1 MPDHT
6 LSFEESAEVLLS
18 NHKDFIANTKEDFPE
33 DFPFELILD
42 YLDALLPEES
52 PSAKGLKEYERSK
65 RQAEKADTR
74 WEAQNR
80 KTPCYGGRPPGG
92 YQQPSL

>member
-6 LSFEESAEVLLS
+6 LSFEESAEALLS
-18 NHKDFIANTKEDFPE
+18 IHKDFIANTK
-33 DFPFELILD
+33 DFPFGLILD

-74 WEAQNR
+74 WEVRNR
-80 KTPCYGGRPPGG
+80 KTPCCGGRPPGG

>member
-1 MPDHT
+1 MPDT
-6 LSFEESAEVLLS
+6 LSFEESAEALLS
-18 NHKDFIANTKEDFPE
+18 NHKDFIANNTK

-42 YLDALLPEES
+42 YLDELLPEES

-65 RQAEKADTR
+65 RQAEKADTQ
-74 WEAQNR
+74 WEVRNR
-80 KTPCYGGRPPGG
+80 KTHCYGGRPPGG